1 MKIFEEKVNFIEN
14 LWSDHI
20 QIEILIY
27 SFYRR
32 KRFPEIFRCCRLN
45 PFSTSVLYKV
55 RFFRVLYFFNNAL
68 TQKDIEVRF
77 ALKHKEDFCGCNY
90 VRIVT
95 IMRSLRCKIWWLLD
109 TSSLSRERIIFFL
122 KSLKDFNFLNWNE
135 VRSDPQ

>member
-1 MKIFEEKVNFIEN
+1 MAYWLHLIMIGI
-14 LWSDHI
+14 LWQLYFVPEHTDQH
-20 QIEILIY
+20 ELIVFDKHN
-27 SFYRR
+27 SEVKSGCVLKFY
-32 KRFPEIFRCCRLN
+32 LN

-95 IMRSLRCKIWWLLD
+95 IMRSLRYKI
-109 TSSLSRERIIFFL
+109 
-122 KSLKDFNFLNWNE
+122 
-135 VRSDPQ
+135 